1 MIPLWL
7 AFALAAVIGGSII
20 WWAYNELA
28 KGVKHL

>member
-1 MIPLWL
+1 MIGW
-7 AFALAAVIGGSII
+7 FALAVLVGGLII